1 MITTVSLVIV
11 YVLYPKV
18 ACWIETEV
26 CFPKCKWVLLFL
38 LFSHLETLI
47 FPTPLIFI
55 AHASTAFI
63 REL

>member
-1 MITTVSLVIV
+1 MITTVRLVIV
-11 YVLYPKV
+11 YALYPKV
-18 ACWIETEV
+18 ACWVETEV
-26 CFPKCKWVLLFL
+26 CFPKWVLLFL

-55 AHASTAFI
+55 AHASAAFI